1 MLVRGTTHELVFL
14 FCFRE
19 TIRFELLATHTH
31 RGKDTDSCIRPLLS
45 LRKSFVFVWFCFALL
60 KIPLQLQQQCLAR
73 DSSPLAVVVVVT
85 TTTGDAY
92 CVTFHRL
99 LVWV

>member
-1 MLVRGTTHELVFL
+1 MNLVL

-45 LRKSFVFVWFCFALL
+45 LRKSFLFV
-60 KIPLQLQQQCLAR
+60 
-73 DSSPLAVVVVVT
+73 
-85 TTTGDAY
+85 
-92 CVTFHRL
+92 
-99 LVWV
+99 LVLFSRRTKQMKSLYSR